1 MAIDPTTLLAS
12 AVVSALVSGGFG
24 VAVFFLNRGE
34 QRRTRAFEV
43 KFQEY
48 KNYLQALDDMST
60 AWAAR
65 AVALV
70 QEGQTHLDAIV
81 KGQGSLTEHLTAMNT
96 ALAGLTTDAI
106 TGMVNT
112 RRELSGLRLIGSE
125 PLVKLVDEYV
135 AMHHAMT
142 DRVADFMEQLKNQ
155 TLTAAKLTTWLD
167 DGHRTEALHKKV
179 VVQMRQDLETK

>member
-1 MAIDPTTLLAS
+1 MQSFGTVTIVKPSCQLGSSESLVLELFHEVSDPIRHPMMHGN
-12 AVVSALVSGGFG
+12 VLVNQLDKGFG
-24 VAVFFLNRGE
+24 PDKTESG
-34 QRRTRAFEV
+34 
-43 KFQEY
+43 KFAPGIDHPCDSVGREP
-48 KNYLQALDDMST
+48 
-60 AWAAR
+60 R
-65 AVALV
+65 
-70 QEGQTHLDAIV
+70 EGSV
-81 KGQGSLTEHLTAMNT
+81 HLTAMNT

-135 AMHHAMT
+135 AMHHGMT